1 MSKKKKKYIREGG
14 ICQFW
19 DEWAENG
26 EIDYQKL
33 GWAIFHPES
42 IETKEQER
50 SEESY
55 IVEKMNDSEEF
66 AHKEKIEEA
75 KPFNRDYKNYDTK
88 N

>member
-1 MSKKKKKYIREGG
+1 MSKKKYIRKGG

-33 GWAIFHPES
+33 GDAIFRPES
-42 IETKEQER
+42 IESKEQER

-55 IVEKMNDSEEF
+55 IAEKMNGSEEF
-66 AHKEKIEEA
+66 AHKEKTEEA
-75 KPFNRDYKNYDTK
+75 IPFNRDYKNYGSK

>member
-1 MSKKKKKYIREGG
+1 MKKKKKYIREGG

-19 DEWAENG
+19 DNWAEDG
-26 EIDYQKL
+26 DIDYQKL

-42 IETKEQER
+42 IEPKEQER

-55 IVEKMNDSEEF
+55 IVEKMKDSDESSQEE
-66 AHKEKIEEA
+66 KTEEI
-75 KPFNRDYKNYDTK
+75 KPFNREYKNYDTE